1 MLKQLFIKNYLLID
15 EIKLD
20 FDAGF
25 SVITGETGAGKSIII
40 GAISLLL
47 GKRAD
52 MDVLLNKSQKCI
64 VEGSFDLSRHDLKD
78 VFNDADL
85 DFDKNTFIRREI
97 LSGGKSRAFV
107 NDTPVNLGILK
118 SISEKIINLH
128 SQHENLAL
136 SVAEYRMQIIDTT
149 AGTTEM
155 LDEYQEKYLELK
167 NSTKYLDEAKNEL
180 VKAKQ
185 EIDYYQFQTDQ
196 LENANLDDNN
206 ELDELEAKSKM
217 LENAEEIKSVLA
229 KSMNLIDENEFSIDA
244 LLSELKVDIA
254 KIIGLYSNAEDIV
267 ERIDA
272 LIIELR
278 DINEQIA
285 ADVEKAE
292 INPSLLEK
300 VNQRIDLINKLL
312 TKHNAMD
319 ISELKLKLIEYRQFI
334 SSTVEIEQNISELEE
349 KVKHVTAICLEKA
362 QDLSKQRISV
372 FKKTENY
379 IVSQLNQLGIP
390 HAVFKVQNT
399 ITDSFS
405 ENGIDNIDFLFS
417 ANKSVKPQTLDK
429 VASGGEFSRL
439 MLTLKSLLIK
449 ASGVSSV
456 IFDEIDTG
464 VSGEIASKMG
474 KIMQNIAND
483 TQVISITH
491 LPQVAALGKNH
502 FKVYKQVI
510 EDKTSTHILKLSKQD
525 RVTEIASMISGEKM
539 TVQAIE
545 NAKILLK
552 N

>member
-25 SVITGETGAGKSIII
+25 SVITGETGAGKSIVL

-52 MDVLLNKSQKCI
+52 TDVLLNKSEKCI
-64 VEGSFDLSRHDLKD
+64 VEGNFDLSNHSLKNIFD
-78 VFNDADL
+78 IADL
-85 DFDKNTFIRREI
+85 DYDKNTIIRREI
-97 LSGGKSRAFV
+97 LPGGKSRAFV

-118 SISEKIINLH
+118 TISEKITNLH

-149 AGTTEM
+149 AGTTEK
-155 LDEYQEKYLELK
+155 LLEYQESFEELQNNIKKLE
-167 NSTKYLDEAKNEL
+167 EAKQEFA
-180 VKAKQ
+180 KAKQ

-196 LENANLDDNN
+196 LENANLDDEN
-206 ELDELEAKSKM
+206 ELNELESQSLM
-217 LENAEEIKSVLA
+217 LENAEEIKSVLTN
-229 KSMNLIDENEFSIDA
+229 SMNLIDNNEFSIDA
-244 LLSELKVDIA
+244 LLSELKNSISKISGSYNNAKEIA
-254 KIIGLYSNAEDIV
+254 

-272 LIIELR
+272 IIIELR
-278 DINEQIA
+278 DINEQIGDDA
-285 ADVEKAE
+285 EKAE
-292 INPSLLEK
+292 INPSLLNN
-300 VNQRIDLINKLL
+300 VNQRIDLLNSLL
-312 TKHNAMD
+312 TKHNVMD
-319 ISELKLKLIEYRQFI
+319 IADLKQKLTEYRQFI
-334 SSTVEIEQNISELEE
+334 NSTEEIEQKIINLETN
-349 KVKHVTAICLEKA
+349 VKHTTAICLEKA
-362 QDLSKQRISV
+362 QNLSKLRIAI
-372 FKKTENY
+372 FEKTEKF
-379 IVSQLNQLGIP
+379 IEVQLKQLGMP
-390 HAVFKVQNT
+390 HAIFKVHNAISDT
-399 ITDSFS
+399 FS
-405 ENGIDNIDFLFS
+405 ANGIDNINFLFS

-449 ASGVSSV
+449 ASGVSCI

-483 TQVISITH
+483 AQVISITH

-510 EDKTSTHILKLSKQD
+510 KDKTSTRIVKLTSED
-525 RVTEIASMISGEKM
+525 RVNEIASMISGEKM

-545 NAKILLK
+545 NAKILLE

>member
-149 AGTTEM
+149 ARTTEM

-254 KIIGLYSNAEDIV
+254 KIVGSYSNAEDIV